1 MEGNEMIKLIRL
13 EWKKNNIGKYIRNAL
28 IMTVLLSL
36 LLVGMAGELE
46 AVETVQSY
54 GTSMTNAA
62 IDLFMNMAYIIFTG
76 VMLSSFIVSAYEKRT
91 MHLMFSYPINRKKIL
106 LSKMAAVWIF
116 NFVAMVIS
124 KLFVYMLLILLK
136 PFLGISAAGIAFGA
150 LSFWLDIVLGSAVMV
165 SISYIALPVGLLMK
179 SSKAA
184 IVTAVIITFLTQGN
198 IGTATLVNNI
208 PFYVLLVILA
218 AWAVFL
224 SIHRVEVRDLP

>member
-1 MEGNEMIKLIRL
+1 MIKLIRL
-13 EWKKNNIGKYIRNAL
+13 EWKKNNIGKYIRNTL
-28 IMTVLLSL
+28 IMTVILSL

-208 PFYVLLVILA
+208 PFYAFLIILA

>member
-1 MEGNEMIKLIRL
+1 MLKLIRL
-13 EWKKNNIGKYIRNAL
+13 EWKKNNIGKYIRNTL
-28 IMTVLLSL
+28 IMTVILSL

-76 VMLSSFIVSAYEKRT
+76 VMLSSFIVGAYEKRT

-150 LSFWLDIVLGSAVMV
+150 LSFWLDIILGSAVMV

>member
-1 MEGNEMIKLIRL
+1 MIKLIRL
-13 EWKKNNIGKYIRNAL
+13 EWKKNNIGKYIRNTL
-28 IMTVLLSL
+28 IMTVILSL

-76 VMLSSFIVSAYEKRT
+76 VMLSSFIVGAYEKRT

-150 LSFWLDIVLGSAVMV
+150 LSFWLDIILGSAVMV

-208 PFYVLLVILA
+208 PFYAFLIILA

>member
-1 MEGNEMIKLIRL
+1 MIKLIRL

-28 IMTVLLSL
+28 IMTVILSL

-76 VMLSSFIVSAYEKRT
+76 VMLSSFIVGAYEKRT

-124 KLFVYMLLILLK
+124 KLFVYMLLILSK

-150 LSFWLDIVLGSAVMV
+150 LSFWLDIILGSAAMV

-208 PFYVLLVILA
+208 PFYAFLVILA